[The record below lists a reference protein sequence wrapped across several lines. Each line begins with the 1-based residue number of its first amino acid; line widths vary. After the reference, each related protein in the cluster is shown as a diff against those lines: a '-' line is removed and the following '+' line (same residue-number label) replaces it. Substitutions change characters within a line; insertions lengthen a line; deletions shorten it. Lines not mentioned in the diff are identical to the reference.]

1 MWADRHRGQIGALNT
16 AAAAHSGHGQGI
28 EARIIL
34 EAAQAQLS
42 STRRTAAVAVA
53 EYCNTASLNPDQDF
67 LVKNH
72 VNNLR

>member
-1 MWADRHRGQIGALNT
+1 MWADRHGGQIGALST
-16 AAAAHSGHGQGI
+16 AAAHSGHGPGI

-42 STRRTAAVAVA
+42 STRRTAAVA
-53 EYCNTASLNPDQDF
+53 EYCNTASLNTDQDF
-67 LVKNH
+67 LVKDH